1 MAAIPASV
9 AGVKRI
15 VVCSPPSQQ
24 DLNPLI
30 LVACDIC
37 RVSEVY
43 RVGGAQAIAA
53 LAYGTETISPVS
65 KIVGAGNIY
74 VTYAKMEVSKDVAID
89 LPAGPSE
96 ILVLAEDGADAR
108 LIALDL
114 AAQAEHG
121 TSSIC
126 GLLTTSPTLIKDVE
140 EELAKI
146 VAEAERREV
155 IEEALKANG
164 FTAVAEDID
173 DCIDFVNEF
182 APEHLQILAAEPKK
196 LAERVYSAG
205 LILLGPHSTAA
216 ATDYGLG
223 PNHILPTGGYAK
235 TASGLS
241 VIDFLKRV
249 NIVEISLDGLK
260 AVAEDLITVAEGE
273 GLYGHAKSI
282 KERLKKLV

>member
-24 DLNPLI
+24 DLNPLM

-53 LAYGTETISPVS
+53 LAYGTETITPVL

-74 VTYAKMEVSKDVAID
+74 VTYAKIEVSKDVAID

-96 ILVLAEDGADAR
+96 ILVLADDDANAR
-108 LIALDL
+108 FIALDL

-121 TSSIC
+121 ASSIC
-126 GLLTTSPTLIKDVE
+126 GLITTSPKLIKDVE

-146 VAEAERREV
+146 VTEAERREV
-155 IEEALKANG
+155 EEALKANG

-173 DCIDFVNEF
+173 DCIEF
-182 APEHLQILAAEPKK
+182 GNGSAPEPLQILTAEPKK
-196 LAERVYSAG
+196 LVERVTSAG

-241 VIDFLKRV
+241 VIDFLKMV
-249 NIVEISLDGLK
+249 NVVEITPEGLK
-260 AVAEDLITVAEGE
+260 AVAEDLITIAEGE
-273 GLYGHAKSI
+273 GLYGHARSI
-282 KERLKKLV
+282 RERLKKLV

>member
-74 VTYAKMEVSKDVAID
+74 VTYAKMEVSRDVAID

-96 ILVLAEDGADAR
+96 ILVLAEDGAEAR

-121 TSSIC
+121 ASSIC

-146 VAEAERREV
+146 VAEVERREV

-182 APEHLQILAAEPKK
+182 APEHLQILADEPKK
-196 LAERVYSAG
+196 LAERVKSAG

-223 PNHILPTGGYAK
+223 PNHILPTGSYAK

-249 NIVEISLDGLK
+249 NVVEISLDGLK
-260 AVAEDLITVAEGE
+260 AVAEDLITIAEGE

-282 KERLKKLV
+282 RERLKKIA